1 MRLRPY
7 TAQDCAEIIRLFQNT
22 VHTVNRADYNE
33 EQLNAWADGQVNSEV
48 WNRSFLEHCTLVAV
62 EQAEPVDGGGP
73 KEIIVGFGDIV
84 PETGYLDRLYV
95 HHAYQRRG
103 IASALCDA
111 LEAAA
116 SGQNITVHASITAK
130 PFFLARG
137 YEVVRQQK
145 VKRKDVELTNF
156 VMKKWLVRNV

>member
-1 MRLRPY
+1 MKLRPY
-7 TAQDCAEIIRLFQNT
+7 TAQDCAEIIRLFHNT

-33 EQLNAWADGQVNSEV
+33 EQLNAWADGQVNPEV
-48 WNRSFLEHCTLVAV
+48 WNRSFLEHYTLVA
-62 EQAEPVDGGGP
+62 VDGGGP
-73 KEIIVGFGDIV
+73 GEIIVGFGDIAL
-84 PETGYLDRLYV
+84 ETGYLDRLYV